1 MEKAEKVGAAK
12 SHQWLKYRMTDRWL
26 KLKKILF
33 PNFHFSILRQT
44 FAFLESTCGHF
55 FSASEK
61 TQPLIDRKQEGT

>member
-1 MEKAEKVGAAK
+1 MAEIPNDRQMAQIEKK
-12 SHQWLKYRMTDRWL
+12 
-26 KLKKILF
+26 LF
-33 PNFHFSILRQT
+33 PNFHFSILRHT